1 MSLIKKI
8 FLPNTK
14 KLEEKRDISS
24 LAGLLNYI
32 NSSDSTE
39 NQCGNEAL
47 LALIRLNDKSAIDAI
62 TNVLYQLTDKNKN
75 YETARLI
82 GQKLLQS
89 ELPENKR
96 SLIEGIIY
104 PRSTYETVDVLVKK
118 LDPKV
123 SSDEE
128 TQTELDKYYKD
139 RNKQIEKQM
148 DWEEK
153 YNIKLS
159 YQLYMRDKP
168 YDPYESACNERD
180 RALKRLSELKSDIAV
195 PYLIDFLRNKFYK
208 RTNLLVEEKEYLM
221 ALDALE
227 KIGDPSLKPMEDL
240 YEEMNDFIYQFF
252 HPHLLTFL
260 QTVKKNGK
268 TFLVGRDREIEL
280 NEEFQVG
287 AMFGEDAFHFA
298 SLLKKSIDRISPPQ
312 ILPLEKIIVG
322 YCKNCGRELKIKKVN
337 VKPFMNLTCK
347 CGFHNKIE
355 TK

>member
-14 KLEEKRDISS
+14 KLDEKRDINS
-24 LAGLLNYI
+24 LAGLLDYI
-32 NSSDSTE
+32 NSYDSTE

-62 TNVLYQLTDKNKN
+62 TNFLYQLTDKNKN
-75 YETARLI
+75 YETARFI

-104 PRSTYETVDVLVKK
+104 PRSTYETVDVLVIK

-123 SSDEE
+123 TRDEE
-128 TQTELDKYYKD
+128 TQAELDKYYKD

-148 DWEEK
+148 DYKEK

-159 YQLYMRDKP
+159 HQLYVCGKP
-168 YDPYESACNERD
+168 YDPYQSACNERD
-180 RALKRLSELKSDIAV
+180 RTLEKLANLKSKIAV

-208 RTNLLVEEKEYLM
+208 RTNLLVEEKQYLL

-227 KIGDPSLKPMEDL
+227 KIGVPSLKPMEEL
-240 YEEMNDFIYQFF
+240 YDEMNNFIYQLRIKGIFGTYDEV
-252 HPHLLTFL
+252 HLA
-260 QTVKKNGK
+260 G
-268 TFLVGRDREIEL
+268 
-280 NEEFQVG
+280 
-287 AMFGEDAFHFA
+287 
-298 SLLKKSIDRISPPQ
+298 LLKKTIDRISPPQ
-312 ILPLEKIIVG
+312 ILPPEKIIVG
-322 YCKNCGRELKIKKVN
+322 YCNNCGRELKIKKEN
-337 VKPFMNLTCK
+337 VKPVMNLTCK

-355 TK
+355 TE

>member
-14 KLEEKRDISS
+14 KLEEQRNISS
-24 LAGLLNYI
+24 LAGLLDYI
-32 NSSDSTE
+32 NSSDTSE
-39 NQCGNEAL
+39 NECGNDAL
-47 LALIRLNDKSAIDAI
+47 SALIRLNDKSAIDAI
-62 TNVLYQLTDKNKN
+62 TNFLYQLIDRDKN
-75 YETARLI
+75 YETARII
-82 GQKLLQS
+82 GQKLLNS

-180 RALKRLSELKSDIAV
+180 RA
-195 PYLIDFLRNKFYK
+195 
-208 RTNLLVEEKEYLM
+208 
-221 ALDALE
+221 
-227 KIGDPSLKPMEDL
+227 
-240 YEEMNDFIYQFF
+240 
-252 HPHLLTFL
+252 
-260 QTVKKNGK
+260 
-268 TFLVGRDREIEL
+268 
-280 NEEFQVG
+280 
-287 AMFGEDAFHFA
+287 
-298 SLLKKSIDRISPPQ
+298 
-312 ILPLEKIIVG
+312 
-322 YCKNCGRELKIKKVN
+322 
-337 VKPFMNLTCK
+337 
-347 CGFHNKIE
+347 
-355 TK
+355 